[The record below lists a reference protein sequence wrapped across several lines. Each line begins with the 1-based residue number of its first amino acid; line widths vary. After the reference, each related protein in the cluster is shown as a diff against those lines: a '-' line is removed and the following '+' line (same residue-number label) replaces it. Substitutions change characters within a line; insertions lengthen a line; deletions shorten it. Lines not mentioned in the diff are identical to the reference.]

1 MYDYYRGNRDVFE
14 IIERDDGFIEAYA
27 GPRDYLSPFKNWA
40 LHQKASIQYAKGR
53 VLDIG
58 CGAGRHSLYLQQKG
72 HEVMGIDISPFAIR
86 VSKSRGLKSARL
98 LSITQVGPELGKFD
112 TILMMG
118 NNFGL
123 FGNGS
128 RARGLLRRFLNITNP
143 HARIITET
151 LDVYKPPVPV
161 YHRRY
166 HLLNRKR
173 GRMAGQV
180 RMRVRYHEFTTPWF
194 DYLLVSKNEMRSI
207 LRGTGWTVRRFIE
220 SKGPQ
225 YAAIIERG

>member
-1 MYDYYRGNRDVFE
+1 
-14 IIERDDGFIEAYA
+14 
-27 GPRDYLSPFKNWA
+27 
-40 LHQKASIQYAKGR
+40 
-53 VLDIG
+53 
-58 CGAGRHSLYLQQKG
+58 
-72 HEVMGIDISPFAIR
+72 
-86 VSKSRGLKSARL
+86 

-128 RARGLLRRFLNITNP
+128 RARGLLRRFLDITNP
-143 HARIITET
+143 RARIIAET

-166 HLLNRKR
+166 HSMNRKR
-173 GRMAGQV
+173 GRVAGQV
-180 RMRVRYHEFTTPWF
+180 RIRARYHEFTTPWF

-207 LRGTGWTVRRFIE
+207 LRGTGWTVQRFIE

>member
-1 MYDYYRGNRDVFE
+1 MIPGMILSPNQDAQGREMYDYYRGNRDVFE

-58 CGAGRHSLYLQQKG
+58 CGAGRHSLHLQQKG

-86 VSKSRGLKSARL
+86 VSKSKGLKSARL
-98 LSITQVGPELGKFD
+98 LSITQVGPELGKFV

-128 RARGLLRRFLNITNP
+128 RARGLLRRFLVIKNP
-143 HARIITET
+143 RARLIAKTR
-151 LDVYKPPVPV
+151 DGYKPHVLV
-161 YHRRY
+161 YHKR
-166 HLLNRKR
+166 HHSMSRKLV
-173 GRMAGQV
+173 RMAA
-180 RMRVRYHEFTTPWF
+180 R
-194 DYLLVSKNEMRSI
+194 
-207 LRGTGWTVRRFIE
+207 
-220 SKGPQ
+220 
-225 YAAIIERG
+225 